1 MSFRKPDSDKRNYR
15 LITLDNEMEICLV
28 SDPETMIAAAALAV
42 KAGQLQDPPEVQGLA
57 HFCEHMLFLGNEK
70 FPGESDFDAF
80 CASSAGYSNAW
91 TSMDR
96 TVYHYMLA
104 HDRLSDS
111 LDRFSGFFSCPLF
124 TEDLTERELNA
135 IESENNKDLQDDSR
149 REHQL
154 WRSTAKAGHPVQRF
168 GTGNFK
174 TLSEMPKEAGTNVR
188 EHLLRFHESCYSANV
203 MTLSVLGR
211 EDLDTLEALVRQHFS
226 AVPNRK
232 LAPLA
237 GVSPTDSAFDD
248 GWKQLYR
255 IVPVRERRKLCLFFP
270 MPPTYPD
277 FRVKMCRFISHC
289 IGHEGPGSV
298 LSALKARNLATE
310 LGAGTA
316 TQSTYY
322 SLFEVSVKLTEEG
335 LPRWEEAVSLIFQYL
350 NSFVRDAPRAERDRI
365 RRECT
370 LMEELN
376 FRFRSKAREDNFT
389 EQLACNLSRYPRE
402 LVLCGPDL
410 FFDPLDHDKLDTL
423 LDTYFTPRNLRVH
436 LTAPAAEQ
444 PGVGDPAAWEAG
456 CEREEWYGTAF
467 SREALPAAHAA
478 EWGDRARPCD
488 PALHLPP
495 VNAYVPD
502 SCQLKAP
509 VRAAAPPRKIVDTA
523 GVQAWH
529 VLDTSFEIPKASLQI
544 QLTNFAVER
553 SARGAVALRM
563 VLEMVQ
569 ELTNEDAYQ
578 AEEAGL
584 VFDIT
589 NTSNSAPCVGLRLSF
604 KGYDQ
609 CMPTLVGNIA
619 AFLAR
624 LQVAEHQAVY
634 DLVKEKTLTDY
645 RNRRFQQPYAHALT
659 ACSAVVE
666 APFWSSEARLAE
678 LESLTSDDVQAHL
691 REFLAHLL
699 VEGAVV
705 GNMTE
710 AEAAAIFLGVAE
722 TLGAKPLPEEL
733 RPKLCITKLA
743 AGESLL
749 HEEPGPDPDAVD
761 SAICTLFQCGPCSV
775 EQDATVDLL
784 CQIMDKEAYAQLR
797 TAEQL
802 GYIVAAVPHSKWA
815 VGGVRMIVQSVH
827 APQYLEGRL
836 EAFLALFEEK
846 LAEMPPEDYAEH
858 VEGLVTKKLEKDRNM
873 QEACRRVMNEVVGH
887 TYEFERRH
895 KEADFLRTLDK
906 AALLAFF
913 RAHVA
918 CGSPTRRRLACHVM
932 GKAAVDEAAPGAA
945 VTPESKS
952 KVVRFAADCDPF
964 PVPPIRLPG
973 NVAEGAGEEGGGAGA
988 PSAPAADSAPA
999 PRPAPVEVLSLSDF
1013 REKAERYAEQK

>member
-135 IESENNKDLQDDSR
+135 IESENNKNLQDDSR

-402 LVLCGPDL
+402 LGA
-410 FFDPLDHDKLDTL
+410 
-423 LDTYFTPRNLRVH
+423 
-436 LTAPAAEQ
+436 AP
-444 PGVGDPAAWEAG
+444 PPPASLSLAHPP
-456 CEREEWYGTAF
+456 
-467 SREALPAAHAA
+467 ALPALRLQALLRTIPPADTRGA
-478 EWGDRARPCD
+478 RAQC
-488 PALHLPP
+488 
-495 VNAYVPD
+495 
-502 SCQLKAP
+502 C
-509 VRAAAPPRKIVDTA
+509 AAP
-523 GVQAWH
+523 
-529 VLDTSFEIPKASLQI
+529 TS
-544 QLTNFAVER
+544 
-553 SARGAVALRM
+553 
-563 VLEMVQ
+563 
-569 ELTNEDAYQ
+569 
-578 AEEAGL
+578 
-584 VFDIT
+584 
-589 NTSNSAPCVGLRLSF
+589 
-604 KGYDQ
+604 
-609 CMPTLVGNIA
+609 
-619 AFLAR
+619 
-624 LQVAEHQAVY
+624 
-634 DLVKEKTLTDY
+634 
-645 RNRRFQQPYAHALT
+645 
-659 ACSAVVE
+659 
-666 APFWSSEARLAE
+666 
-678 LESLTSDDVQAHL
+678 SLTRS
-691 REFLAHLL
+691 
-699 VEGAVV
+699 
-705 GNMTE
+705 T
-710 AEAAAIFLGVAE
+710 
-722 TLGAKPLPEEL
+722 T
-733 RPKLCITKLA
+733 T
-743 AGESLL
+743 S
-749 HEEPGPDPDAVD
+749 
-761 SAICTLFQCGPCSV
+761 S
-775 EQDATVDLL
+775 
-784 CQIMDKEAYAQLR
+784 
-797 TAEQL
+797 
-802 GYIVAAVPHSKWA
+802 
-815 VGGVRMIVQSVH
+815 
-827 APQYLEGRL
+827 
-836 EAFLALFEEK
+836 
-846 LAEMPPEDYAEH
+846 
-858 VEGLVTKKLEKDRNM
+858 
-873 QEACRRVMNEVVGH
+873 
-887 TYEFERRH
+887 
-895 KEADFLRTLDK
+895 
-906 AALLAFF
+906 
-913 RAHVA
+913 
-918 CGSPTRRRLACHVM
+918 TRSSTR
-932 GKAAVDEAAPGAA
+932 
-945 VTPESKS
+945 
-952 KVVRFAADCDPF
+952 
-964 PVPPIRLPG
+964 
-973 NVAEGAGEEGGGAGA
+973 
-988 PSAPAADSAPA
+988 APA
-999 PRPAPVEVLSLSDF
+999 PRPPRDRSHALCHPRARSSPPRPAAHRHSAAPELSAWAGAAGTSRRATF
-1013 REKAERYAEQK
+1013 ACTSPRPPRSSPG